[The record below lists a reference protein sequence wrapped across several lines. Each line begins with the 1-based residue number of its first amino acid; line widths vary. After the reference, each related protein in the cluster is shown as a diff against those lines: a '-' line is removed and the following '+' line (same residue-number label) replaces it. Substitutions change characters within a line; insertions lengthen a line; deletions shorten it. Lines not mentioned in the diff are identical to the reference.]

1 MSEETVESTP
11 EVSQS
16 SDSVSSDSFDMKGAV
31 DSISSDL
38 FGKKEPVEEP
48 EDVNEPE
55 PKKEPKAKKEPK
67 ESKKEAPKEKET
79 VSEVEETET
88 EKAQEE
94 NPDTIER
101 PASWKKDMQPTWD
114 SMTKEAKEY
123 VIQREEQMKQGLV
136 KDRDDA
142 VLGRT
147 MRDAIAPFS
156 GLLKAQGI
164 PEKQMVHNLLSAHHK
179 LSTSSMAE
187 RKEAFT
193 KLAQSYG
200 IKFDGTGQSQEID
213 PIVNNLTNELNS
225 IKSYLTTTQQEAQ
238 QAAKAKVVNEVDAFA
253 SEHPYFDDVEN
264 EIAIFLEGDKNM
276 TLQQAYEKAIWA
288 NPLTRQKEMERL
300 QQEQAKKAKAE
311 AEKKAEEAR
320 KAKSVNVRTKD
331 TGRSPTAPKGSM
343 FDTLNDTYREI
354 QQRNRS

>member
-1 MSEETVESTP
+1 MSEETVVAESTSK
-11 EVSQS
+11 VSQTSESPS
-16 SDSVSSDSFDMKGAV
+16 SPSFDMKSAV

-38 FGKKEPVEEP
+38 FGKKETAEKEP
-48 EDVNEPE
+48 DEDEVKEPE

-67 ESKKEAPKEKET
+67 ESKKAEEKEPVAET
-79 VSEVEETET
+79 EEAKADEVEA
-88 EKAQEE
+88 K
-94 NPDTIER
+94 PDAVER

-114 SMTKEAKEY
+114 AMTKEAKEY

-147 MRDAIAPFS
+147 MRDTLAPYS
-156 GLLKAQGI
+156 DLLKAQGI
-164 PEKQMVHNLLSAHHK
+164 PEKQMVNNLLNAHYK
-179 LSTSSMAE
+179 LSTASMAE
-187 RKEAFT
+187 RKEAFA

-225 IKSYLTTTQQEAQ
+225 IKSYLTTREQAAQ
-238 QAAKAKVVNEVDAFA
+238 QAAKTKVVNEVDAFA
-253 SEHPYFDDVEN
+253 SENPYFDEVEN
-264 EIAIFLEGDKNM
+264 EVAIFLEGDKNM

-288 NPLTRQKEMERL
+288 NPLTRQKEMDRI
-300 QQEQAKKAKAE
+300 QQEQSKKAKAE
-311 AEKKAEEAR
+311 ADKKAEEDR

-331 TGRSPTAPKGSM
+331 T
-343 FDTLNDTYREI
+343 
-354 QQRNRS
+354 